1 MNVEDKIQK
10 HLDEIEKKYEISIIH
25 AIESGSRSW
34 GFASPDSDYDVRFI
48 YVHKKDWYIQVFPK
62 KDQIEIPISDEL
74 DMVGWDVSKV
84 LRLASKGNS
93 VVHEWIHTP
102 IEYRRNSEIAPY
114 LREKL
119 TEAFNPCASY
129 HHYRSLAKNALNDLR
144 NKEQI
149 KLKWFFYLLRAL
161 LSALW
166 IKQNNTMP
174 SIEFD
179 YLLNHLKL
187 DDIII
192 KEVKELIYIKS
203 NLVESEFYET
213 SPSLIAFVE
222 NHYQELD
229 GYFPRVS
236 KAEKLDWNKILVEI
250 VNKAG

>member
-10 HLDEIEKKYEISIIH
+10 HLDEIEKKYDISIIH

-74 DMVGWDVSKV
+74 DIVGWDISKV

-93 VVHEWIHTP
+93 VVHEWINTP
-102 IEYRRNSEIAPY
+102 IVYRSNDKITPF
-114 LREKL
+114 LREQM
-119 TEAFNPCASY
+119 TQAFNPCASY

-144 NKEQI
+144 EKEHI

-174 SIEFD
+174 SIEFE
-179 YLLNHLKL
+179 YILNHLKL
-187 DDIII
+187 DDTVI
-192 KEVKELIYIKS
+192 KEIKELIYIKS
-203 NLVESEFYET
+203 KLVESEFYDI
-213 SPSLIAFVE
+213 SPSLVNFVE
-222 NHYQELD
+222 KHYQELEE
-229 GYFPRVS
+229 YFPRIIKS
-236 KAEKLDWNKILVEI
+236 DKLDWNKVLVEI
-250 VNKAG
+250 VNRAV